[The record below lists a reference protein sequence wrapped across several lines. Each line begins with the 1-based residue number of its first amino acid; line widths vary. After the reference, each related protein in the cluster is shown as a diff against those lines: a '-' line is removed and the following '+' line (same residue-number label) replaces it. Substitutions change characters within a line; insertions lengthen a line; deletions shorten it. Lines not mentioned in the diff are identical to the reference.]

1 MSTSIPLLPTVDAR
15 RPEPSLRS
23 TVVAGFMVIIA
34 FVGVGAGW
42 SLFARLD
49 SAVIAAGLMVVDSH
63 RKTVQHLEGGILR
76 ELLVKEGETVRAGQ
90 TVALLDT
97 AQSDAQLGQLV
108 GQLNATRARIARL
121 RAEQESERALLLPP
135 DLTEQG
141 LTDPGIKETLLTQS
155 RLFEARW
162 RAHDSAAAVVGKR
175 INQLGEE
182 IFAADAQLRAVTQR
196 LVLTEEEFRGARQLY
211 AQGNERRTRV
221 IDLERGIADL
231 HGKIGEF
238 RGLIARNQQAI
249 AGSELEIANLS
260 HNRLSDIA
268 RELQEARV
276 MEADLTDRMRAARD
290 VRQRR
295 EIVSPQ
301 DGTVTDIR
309 LVTLGG
315 VIGPGQPVMDIVPVN
330 DELIVE
336 ARVQPQDI
344 DSLHVGLPTKIR
356 ITAYKRAIAPLID
369 GELLYVSADMMQ
381 DPRSGD
387 RYFLARARL
396 GKDSLARWKGLK
408 LAPGMPT
415 EMLIITGERRAIDYL
430 LQPLLER
437 FNRAMRED

>member
-1 MSTSIPLLPTVDAR
+1 MSTSISVHRGTESEEH
-15 RPEPSLRS
+15 EPSLRG

-49 SAVIAAGLMVVDSH
+49 SAVIAAGLVVVDSH

-76 ELLVKEGETVRAGQ
+76 ELLVKEGDVIRAGQ
-90 TVALLDT
+90 LVALLDT

-121 RAEQESERALLLPP
+121 RGEQEDERELVLPP

-141 LTDPGIKETLLTQS
+141 RTDPGLKETLLTQT

-162 RAHDSAAAVVGKR
+162 RAHDSAAAVIGKR
-175 INQLGEE
+175 INQLREE
-182 IFAADAQLRAVTQR
+182 IFAADAQLTAVTQR
-196 LVLTEEEFRGARQLY
+196 LALTEDELRGARQLF
-211 AQGNERRTRV
+211 AQGYERRTR
-221 IDLERGIADL
+221 ILDLERSIADL

-238 RGLIARNQQAI
+238 RGLVARNQQAI
-249 AGSELEIANLS
+249 AGGDLEIANLS
-260 HNRLSDIA
+260 HTRLSEIA

-309 LVTLGG
+309 LVTPGG
-315 VIGPGQPVMDIVPVN
+315 VIGPGQPLMDIVPLD

-336 ARVQPQDI
+336 ARVLPQDI
-344 DSLHVGLPTKIR
+344 DSLHVGLPTKVR
-356 ITAYKRAIAPLID
+356 VTAYKRAIAPLID
-369 GELLYVSADMMQ
+369 GVLGYVSADMMQ

-396 GKDSLARWKGLK
+396 AKESLARWKGLK

-430 LQPLLER
+430 LQPVLER

>member
-1 MSTSIPLLPTVDAR
+1 MSASTSILPGTDPR
-15 RPEPSLRS
+15 EHEPSLRG
-23 TVVAGFMVIIA
+23 TVLAGFMVIVA
-34 FVGVGAGW
+34 FVGLGAGW

-76 ELLVKEGETVRAGQ
+76 ELLVKEGDLVRAGQ

-121 RAEQESERALLLPP
+121 RAEQEGERELALPS
-135 DLTEQG
+135 DLIEQG
-141 LTDPGIKETLLTQS
+141 RTDPGLKETLLTQT
-155 RLFEARW
+155 RLFAARW
-162 RAHDSAAAVVGKR
+162 RAHDSAAAVIGKR
-175 INQLGEE
+175 VNQLREE
-182 IFAADAQLRAVTQR
+182 IFAAEAQLGAVTQR
-196 LVLTEEEFRGARQLY
+196 LALTEDELRGARQLF
-211 AQGNERRTRV
+211 AQGYERRTR
-221 IDLERGIADL
+221 ILDLERSIADL
-231 HGKIGEF
+231 HGKVGEF
-238 RGLIARNQQAI
+238 RGLVARNHQAI
-249 AGSELEIANLS
+249 AGGDLEIANLS
-260 HNRLSDIA
+260 HNRLSEVA

-315 VIGPGQPVMDIVPVN
+315 VIGPGQPLMDIVPLD

-336 ARVQPQDI
+336 ARVMPQDI
-344 DSLHVGLPTKIR
+344 DSLRVGLATKVR
-356 ITAYKRAIAPLID
+356 VTAYKRAIAPLID
-369 GELLYVSADMMQ
+369 GELHYLSADMMQ

-396 GKDSLARWKGLK
+396 AQDSISRWKGLK

-415 EMLIITGERRAIDYL
+415 EMLIITGERRVIDYL
-430 LQPLLER
+430 LQPVLER